1 MCVHAFVQVLP
12 CKYIYS
18 SLLEYTI
25 SLEVSSSIKSA
36 MCSLLCAVCAVI
48 PSYFATFISSTRH
61 LYNNPDDLDSKL
73 LYCTAML
80 CNNNGCL
87 NTLLESGAVTVICE
101 RLRTIF
107 TELNSSAQSS
117 VASEGS
123 ENAIPSLIVTCRLL
137 AFLTQLT
144 SNHLAAK
151 NWLLETESVC
161 DFWNPLM
168 EYLVYNHKAYNRAK
182 NIFFLRVVIKF
193 FRECLCLHTA
203 SKVKFVKLL
212 LNLMTSSSNDNT
224 PTMTPLLYE
233 LLVTFIFN
241 MEYISVILNIKETPP
256 GVMFSPHLVHTYD
269 SQQFHPSHCV
279 STSAF
284 IMHCP
289 ASSFSLGK
297 LQDRCL
303 LPTGSKPSGTPA
315 KQESHPGK
323 KGLDYNN
330 APTTDMFYLYNNDDD
345 VYGSFSSKAKSRS
358 KTGDN
363 KSDKPELP
371 SLHHKLA
378 FCLDDK
384 LLHPDIKL
392 SEVVHHCSCNHLPL
406 VLDCSVM
413 DSKAATQGSVL
424 TDSNLKKSLESV
436 DTLTT
441 FIEEGGLP
449 IISKCLPFLYKH
461 FWPKEEVYGQWD
473 KSMMASPGE
482 AKKYLMRPH
491 VLPSL
496 PSCIPFHSLFML
508 GLSLRV
514 KFFSRALSDMPSTF
528 MLLRALLG
536 IESGKCYCMFAAVMF
551 KWCLNDDR
559 KCHKRL

>member
-1 MCVHAFVQVLP
+1 
-12 CKYIYS
+12 
-18 SLLEYTI
+18 
-25 SLEVSSSIKSA
+25 

-48 PSYFATFISSTRH
+48 PSYFATFISSTQH
-61 LYNNPDDLDSKL
+61 LYNNPNDLDSKL

-87 NTLLESGAVTVICE
+87 NTLLESGSVTVICE
-101 RLRTIF
+101 RLKEIF
-107 TELNSSAQSS
+107 IELNSNAQSS
-117 VASEGS
+117 VASEES
-123 ENAIPSLIVTCRLL
+123 EDAIPSLIVASQLL

-151 NWLLETESVC
+151 NWLLETEGVC

-193 FRECLCLHTA
+193 FRECLCLHAA

-212 LNLMTSSSNDNT
+212 LNLMTSSSSDST
-224 PTMTPLLYE
+224 PTMSPLLYE

-284 IMHCP
+284 IMYCP

-303 LPTGSKPSGTPA
+303 LASGSKPSGTPA
-315 KQESHPGK
+315 KQESHPSK
-323 KGLDYNN
+323 KGLDYNTN
-330 APTTDMFYLYNNDDD
+330 TDMLYLYNNDDEL
-345 VYGSFSSKAKSRS
+345 YGSSYSSKAKSRS
-358 KTGDN
+358 KTGDS

-371 SLHHKLA
+371 LLHHKITFSLNE
-378 FCLDDK
+378 K
-384 LLHPDIKL
+384 SLHPDIKL
-392 SEVVHHCSCNHLPL
+392 LEVLHHFSCNDLPL
-406 VLDCSVM
+406 VLDCSVV
-413 DSKAATQGSVL
+413 DSKAPTQGTVL
-424 TDSNLKKSLESV
+424 TDLKKSPEYI
-436 DTLTT
+436 DTLTL

-473 KSMMASPGE
+473 KSMLASPGE
-482 AKKYLMRPH
+482 VKKSLIRPH

-514 KFFSRALSDMPSTF
+514 KFFSQALSDMPTTF

-536 IESGKCYCMFAAVMF
+536 IESGKCYCVFAAMY
-551 KWCLNDDR
+551 
-559 KCHKRL
+559 